1 VLLAEKDELSA
12 VGQEQPLNIERMKQ
26 HLDMLDHRLDDI
38 DSMVSAIA
46 ERVLRQPISL
56 IITCPYC
63 GKNIEIAMIGS
74 EKPRR

>member
-1 VLLAEKDELSA
+1 MLLTEKDELGV
-12 VGQEQPLNIERMKQ
+12 VGQERAVDIERMKQ

>member
-12 VGQEQPLNIERMKQ
+12 VGQEQPLDIERMKQ

>member
-1 VLLAEKDELSA
+1 VEKDELSA
-12 VGQEQPLNIERMKQ
+12 VGREQAADIERLKQ
-26 HLDMLDHRLDDI
+26 RLDVLDHRLDDI

-46 ERVLRQPISL
+46 ERVMKQPISF

-63 GKNIEIAMIGS
+63 GKNMEIAVIGI

>member
-1 VLLAEKDELSA
+1 MAEKDELSA
-12 VGQEQPLNIERMKQ
+12 VGQEQPLDIERMKQ

>member
-12 VGQEQPLNIERMKQ
+12 VEREQIADIERIRL
-26 HLDMLDHRLDDI
+26 HLNMLDHRLDDI

-46 ERVLRQPISL
+46 ERVLKQPISF
-56 IITCPYC
+56 IMNCPHC
-63 GKNIEIAMIGS
+63 GKTIEIAMIGN

>member
-1 VLLAEKDELSA
+1 VFLAEKDKASA
-12 VGQEQPLNIERMKQ
+12 VGQESAVDIERIRL

-38 DSMVSAIA
+38 DSMVTAIA
-46 ERVLRQPISL
+46 ERVLKQPISF
-56 IITCPYC
+56 IMTCPYC

>member
-1 VLLAEKDELSA
+1 MTEKDELGV
-12 VGQEQPLNIERMKQ
+12 VGQERAVDIERMKQ

>member
-1 VLLAEKDELSA
+1 LTEKDELGV
-12 VGQEQPLNIERMKQ
+12 VGQERAVDIERMKQ